1 MTHDEL
7 KTTIQLKFNNQSP
20 LHDAQIV
27 NALYRTVE
35 LHEPEYGDFPD
46 VEPVCGWCTCRDC
59 GHIVDYP
66 CKTIRKIEAELQ

>member
-7 KTTIQLKFNNQSP
+7 LARVSDYK
-20 LHDAQIV
+20 
-27 NALYRTVE
+27 NAAFGFLVALRAVVAM
-35 LHEPEYGDFPD
+35 HAPEYGDFPD

-66 CKTIRKIEAELQ
+66 CKTIRKIEAELL